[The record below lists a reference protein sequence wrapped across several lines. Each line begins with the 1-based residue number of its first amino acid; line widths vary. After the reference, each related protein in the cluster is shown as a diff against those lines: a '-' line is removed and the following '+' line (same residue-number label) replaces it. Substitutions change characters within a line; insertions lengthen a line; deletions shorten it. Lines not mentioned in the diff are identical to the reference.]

1 MRKVEL
7 TSVAL
12 FLVASLSG
20 CSSQPAPAFASSG
33 KESSYAEHYPAS
45 LLALRTEYASDETHA
60 IEIFSGFS
68 NYPGALTAP
77 DGQQV
82 LGVVTRA
89 DAAGKSGS
97 YAEQMDEQQ
106 GVARF
111 FHEEKD
117 TLNQKVGGAA
127 QYAAKQKECT
137 VDVASP
143 AIGALD
149 HGVDKALE
157 DRLRGHN
164 EAQRYIED
172 HQDALGKANLE
183 KLQKQADDIALA
195 SYLVHVRVKQIKL
208 ELARQVDEAS
218 DVKKT
223 LARSDQDAQAVL
235 ADSASSKAAKAT
247 AQTRSN
253 AAKAASTTLD
263 SEVDQ
268 AKRAVEEMDARSSK
282 LEKDY
287 NAALDALEKALNNLP
302 KKT

>member
-1 MRKVEL
+1 
-7 TSVAL
+7 
-12 FLVASLSG
+12 
-20 CSSQPAPAFASSG
+20 
-33 KESSYAEHYPAS
+33 
-45 LLALRTEYASDETHA
+45 
-60 IEIFSGFS
+60 
-68 NYPGALTAP
+68 
-77 DGQQV
+77 
-82 LGVVTRA
+82 
-89 DAAGKSGS
+89 
-97 YAEQMDEQQ
+97 
-106 GVARF
+106 
-111 FHEEKD
+111 
-117 TLNQKVGGAA
+117 VGGAA

-223 LARSDQDAQAVL
+223 LARSDQEAQAVL

-268 AKRAVEEMDARSSK
+268 AKHAVEEMDARSSK

>member
-1 MRKVEL
+1 
-7 TSVAL
+7 
-12 FLVASLSG
+12 LV
-20 CSSQPAPAFASSG
+20 
-33 KESSYAEHYPAS
+33 
-45 LLALRTEYASDETHA
+45 ALRTEYASDETHA

-97 YAEQMDEQQ
+97 YSNQMEEQQ
-106 GVARF
+106 SVARF
-111 FHEEKD
+111 FSDEKD
-117 TLNQKVGGAA
+117 GLNQKVGGAA

-157 DRLRGHN
+157 ERLRGHN
-164 EAQRYIED
+164 EADRYIED

-208 ELARQVDEAS
+208 ELAREVDEAS

-223 LARSDQDAQAVL
+223 LARNDQDAQAVL
-235 ADSASSKAAKAT
+235 ADAAASKPAKAT
-247 AQTRSN
+247 AQTRST
-253 AAKAASTTLD
+253 AARAASGALD

-287 NAALDALEKALNNLP
+287 NAALEALEKALNNLP

>member
-7 TSVAL
+7 TPVAL
-12 FLVASLSG
+12 FVVGVLSG
-20 CSSQPAPAFASSG
+20 CSSQPAPVFASSG

-97 YAEQMDEQQ
+97 YAEQMAEQQ
-106 GVARF
+106 NVGRF
-111 FHEEKD
+111 FSEEKD
-117 TLNQKVGGAA
+117 SLNQKVGGAA

-149 HGVDKALE
+149 RGVDKALE
-157 DRLRGHN
+157 ERLRGHN
-164 EAQRYIED
+164 EADRYIED

-235 ADSASSKAAKAT
+235 ADSAASKAAKAT
-247 AQTRSN
+247 AQTRST
-253 AAKAASTTLD
+253 AAKAASSSLD

-268 AKRAVEEMDARSSK
+268 AKHAVSEMDARSSK